1 MARRNFSDFIRSF
14 NDSYDLVNKVGKDYE
29 TSKLAQEKETP
40 TYTAGQGQDLEALAN
55 AKDAEGNPY
64 YKLGTDETGKYT
76 VTPNFQNETGAEPAA
91 YAPSTIAEKGVS
103 FLGQNYN
110 APLSEPQRTGAR
122 QQAMAG
128 VMEKYGDPE
137 GAMRYR
143 LQAKQGE
150 LTDLQLKQAQRAGVR
165 EDKADANAA
174 LMEGID
180 KEVGAAVLAKR
191 TNADGTVRDMT
202 VDDYLHASQVRAGLL
217 VKAGRMNEA
226 AQAVKEYSAQA
237 FEKIKLDTEQRN
249 QDLGRAASALGNG
262 DTTGIKDFYNKHVPD
277 GAHVTN
283 VTQGKDGKLTI
294 ERTTVDG
301 TPLPPI
307 TKHKKELLAGLN
319 SFSDPMALYKWSQ
332 DEFANNLAL
341 KAASRADKALEI
353 QAGTAATTNRLHNA
367 QIGQIEEATAN
378 KRELNNIHEEINAA
392 IDSGDTKA
400 ENLAR
405 KKLMTYTVGSKGAN
419 MTKLE
424 AEANLYFATGKAKT
438 MADALEMAHQK
449 VQSSP
454 KDDYIKLTT
463 GAMPLNSER
472 LNNAMETLHGKGWKA
487 KIHGESGKADQLA
500 GLPSFKT
507 QSEADAAVKAGK
519 LKPGDKVSIGG
530 KAAVWNPPAYGGD
543 SPKALP
549 ADQAAVMSGPV
560 SEVSTTPVAAKP
572 SRDFYGAEAIAER
585 AAEKAAKK
593 KVDDLKVAQSKAE
606 QAKVNADIERR
617 RQIRMAAMG
626 GTSSLLDTKLLE
638 RP

>member
-40 TYTAGQGQDLEALAN
+40 AYTAGQGQDLEALAN

-378 KRELNNIHEEINAA
+378 KRELNDIHEAINAA

-454 KDDYIKLTT
+454 KDDYLKLTT
-463 GAMPLNSER
+463 GAMPKGEEELNRE
-472 LNNAMETLHGKGWKA
+472 MTVLHGPNWKA
-487 KIHGESGKADQLA
+487 KMSPQVAPSISFATLA
-500 GLPSFKT
+500 
-507 QSEADAAVKAGK
+507 EAEAAAKAGK
-519 LKPGDKVSIGG
+519 LQPGEKVSIGG
-530 KAAVWNPPAYGGD
+530 RTATW
-543 SPKALP
+543 
-549 ADQAAVMSGPV
+549 
-560 SEVSTTPVAAKP
+560 
-572 SRDFYGAEAIAER
+572 R
-585 AAEKAAKK
+585 
-593 KVDDLKVAQSKAE
+593 
-606 QAKVNADIERR
+606 
-617 RQIRMAAMG
+617 
-626 GTSSLLDTKLLE
+626 
-638 RP
+638 